1 MGLIDSTFA
10 SIPNSLM
17 PVWGQDLTYI
27 KTTTPRTY
35 DPATGEITG
44 ADTEVSFKGVILR
57 LTPRESEG
65 LYQSTDLKIILGTT
79 ELGTYYP
86 SEADRIKYTQDG
98 ATREAKIISITN
110 YRRDNPVTHPTIVRP
125 QNCLHTQTYQTN

>member
-1 MGLIDSTFA
+1 MGLIDATFA

-17 PVWGQDLTYI
+17 PVWGQNLTYI

-35 DPATGEITG
+35 DPATGAITG

-86 SEADRIKYTQDG
+86 SEADRIKYTQAG
-98 ATREAKIISITN
+98 ATREAKIISITT
-110 YRRDNPVTHPTIVRP
+110 YRGDNPVYHSLIVRP
-125 QNCLHTQTYQTN
+125 Q

>member
-35 DPATGEITG
+35 DPTTGEVLG
-44 ADTEVSFKGVILR
+44 RDTEVSLKGVILR

-98 ATREAKIISITN
+98 ATREAKIISITT
-110 YRRDNPVTHPTIVRP
+110 YRGDNPVYHSLIVRP
-125 QNCLHTQTYQTN
+125 Q

>member
-35 DPATGEITG
+35 DPATGEITE

-98 ATREAKIISITN
+98 ATREAKIISITT
-110 YRRDNPVTHPTIVRP
+110 YRGDNPVYHSLIVRP
-125 QNCLHTQTYQTN
+125 Q